1 MVTSSRVRLLVLI
14 AVAAVFA
21 LAIAVPGFQARA
33 NPAPSCGVS
42 GTVEGKVTL
51 ATPIYWGPNST
62 DIINYLNVSAG
73 QSFSI
78 LGIDSTNSWYKIDMS
93 CSAVWVP
100 ADAVQPAWAVTT
112 VVS

>member
-1 MVTSSRVRLLVLI
+1 MVTSSRVRLIVLV
-14 AVAAVFA
+14 AVLALLAFA
-21 LAIAVPGFQARA
+21 ITGPTSA

-42 GTVEGKVTL
+42 GTVEGTVVL
-51 ATPIYWGPNST
+51 PTPIYWGTNSS
-62 DIINYLNVSAG
+62 DIINYLGVTAG
-73 QSFSI
+73 QKFSI

-100 ADAVQPAWAVTT
+100 AAAVQPAWAVTT